1 MKEIIMSWISVEEQL
16 PERDVAVWTKIDDGN
31 GERSVCML
39 CLGSNGRLWWT
50 PSGDMYVYYT
60 PTVNTINI
68 IEETC

>member
-1 MKEIIMSWISVEEQL
+1 MSWISTEEQL
-16 PERDVAVWTKIDDGN
+16 PERDVAVWTKIDDGK
-31 GERSVCML
+31 GERNVCML

-68 IEETC
+68 MEEKC

>member
-1 MKEIIMSWISVEEQL
+1 MSWISTGEQL
-16 PERDVAVWTKIDDGN
+16 PERDVAVWTKIDDGK
-31 GERSVCML
+31 GERNVCML

-68 IEETC
+68 MEEKC

>member
-1 MKEIIMSWISVEEQL
+1 MSWISTEEQL
-16 PERDVAVWTKIDDGN
+16 PERYAAVWTKIDDGK

-68 IEETC
+68 MEETC